1 MRTKI
6 EVRAETLQRPKKP
19 REDLR
24 NPSPPPKPELFSE
37 TNSAKTEEEAMHD
50 AESADELVKP
60 RVDMKVPDLDSY
72 DEFPELKEPTSVSS
86 SMSME
91 DIESLNEMYEQF
103 IGNESP
109 LPISEAEARSL
120 EEIALQAETIATE
133 NSPTEEPKLKL
144 ITTTF
149 QDENQEILQPKVEEA
164 LDPTLKAE
172 LSKGRKLGDVLA
184 SRRPSDQPRSPK
196 TRRAKKP
203 KPIIAAYKSF

>member
-1 MRTKI
+1 M
-6 EVRAETLQRPKKP
+6 LQRPKKLQ
-19 REDLR
+19 ENLR
-24 NPSPPPKPELFSE
+24 NPSPPPKSELSSE

-50 AESADELVKP
+50 AESADELVEP
-60 RVDMKVPDLDSY
+60 MMDMKVPDLDSY
-72 DEFPELKEPTSVSS
+72 EEFPELKQPTSVSS

-91 DIESLNEMYEQF
+91 DIESLNEMYERF
-103 IGNESP
+103 VGNESP

-133 NSPTEEPKLKL
+133 NSPTEETKQELT
-144 ITTTF
+144 TTTF
-149 QDENQEILQPKVEEA
+149 QDKSKEILQPKNEEA
-164 LDPTLKAE
+164 LDPALEAE
-172 LSKGRKLGDVLA
+172 LSKGKKLGDVLA

>member
-1 MRTKI
+1 M
-6 EVRAETLQRPKKP
+6 LQRPKKL

-24 NPSPPPKPELFSE
+24 NPSPPPKSELSSE

-50 AESADELVKP
+50 AESADELVEP
-60 RVDMKVPDLDSY
+60 MVDMKVPDLNSY
-72 DEFPELKEPTSVSS
+72 EEFPELKEPTSVSS

-91 DIESLNEMYEQF
+91 DIESLNEMYERF
-103 IGNESP
+103 VGSESP

-133 NSPTEEPKLKL
+133 NSPTEEPKQDL
-144 ITTTF
+144 ITTTVP
-149 QDENQEILQPKVEEA
+149 EEKKEILQPKTEEA
-164 LDPTLKAE
+164 LDSALKAE

-184 SRRPSDQPRSPK
+184 SRRPSNQPRSPK

>member
-1 MRTKI
+1 MRTKL
-6 EVRAETLQRPKKP
+6 EVSPEILQRPKKLQ
-19 REDLR
+19 ENLR
-24 NPSPPPKPELFSE
+24 NPSPPPKSELSSA

-50 AESADELVKP
+50 AESADELVEP
-60 RVDMKVPDLDSY
+60 MDMKVPDLDSY
-72 DEFPELKEPTSVSS
+72 EEFPELKQPTSVSS

-91 DIESLNEMYEQF
+91 DIESLNEMYERF
-103 IGNESP
+103 VGNESP

-133 NSPTEEPKLKL
+133 NSPTEETKQEL

-149 QDENQEILQPKVEEA
+149 QDKSKEILQPKNEEVS
-164 LDPTLKAE
+164 DPELKAE

>member
-1 MRTKI
+1 MRAKL
-6 EVRAETLQRPKKP
+6 EVSPEILQRPKKLQ
-19 REDLR
+19 ENLR
-24 NPSPPPKPELFSE
+24 NPSPPPKSE
-37 TNSAKTEEEAMHD
+37 VSSRTNSAKTEEEEMHD
-50 AESADELVKP
+50 TESADELVEP
-60 RVDMKVPDLDSY
+60 MDMKVPDLDSY
-72 DEFPELKEPTSVSS
+72 EEFPELKQPTSVSS

-91 DIESLNEMYEQF
+91 DIESLNEMYERF
-103 IGNESP
+103 VGNESP

-133 NSPTEEPKLKL
+133 NSSTEEKKQEL
-144 ITTTF
+144 ITTTS
-149 QDENQEILQPKVEEA
+149 QDKSKEILQPKNEEVS
-164 LDPTLKAE
+164 DPELKAE